1 MIIEL
6 ETLIYGI
13 LLGLFAGL
21 SPGPLLVLMLS
32 ETLRHGKREGTKI
45 AISPLITD
53 IPILLFVFLVLTN
66 LMQYD
71 FVIGTIS
78 LFGACYLFYLGIENL
93 KAKTHKFEVELSEEN
108 ALRKG
113 VMTNLLN
120 PSPYLFWLTI
130 GGPTILRSLAIHFV
144 LSIIFVLGFYG
155 VFIGSNLVIV
165 SIVEKSKS
173 FVKSTYY
180 LYTVRTLG
188 IALIIF
194 ALLFIRDGLELIGIF

>member
-1 MIIEL
+1 
-6 ETLIYGI
+6 
-13 LLGLFAGL
+13 
-21 SPGPLLVLMLS
+21 
-32 ETLRHGKREGTKI
+32 
-45 AISPLITD
+45 
-53 IPILLFVFLVLTN
+53 
-66 LMQYD
+66 MQYD

-93 KAKTHKFEVELSEEN
+93 KAKTHEFEVELSEEN

-113 VMTNLLN
+113 VTTNLLN

-144 LSIIFVLGFYG
+144 LSLIFVLGFYG